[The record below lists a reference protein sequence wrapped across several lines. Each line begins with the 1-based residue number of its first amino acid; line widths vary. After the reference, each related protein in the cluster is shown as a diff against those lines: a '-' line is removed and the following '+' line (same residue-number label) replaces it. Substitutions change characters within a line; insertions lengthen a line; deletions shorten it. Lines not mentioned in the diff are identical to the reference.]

1 MQLACQIKAYDNV
14 VIYVNA
20 MHEYDAGTIC
30 PLRCHEEMHDAI
42 KEYAKVSLLCAP
54 NSGI

>member
-30 PLRCHEEMHDAI
+30 PLRCHEEMHEAI
-42 KEYAKVSLLCAP
+42 KKYARVSLLCAP
-54 NSGI
+54 